1 MSNIENFKNINEV
14 FESCYGA
21 WISTLFGDAEYWNDS
36 NTYNKQKESFF
47 YLNIIPKIRQPHVIF
62 ISYIFGEYVLNIT
75 TKCQT
80 HF

>member
-36 NTYNKQKESFF
+36 NTYNKPFGTK
-47 YLNIIPKIRQPHVIF
+47 LLG
-62 ISYIFGEYVLNIT
+62 ISIVHLSLDLPLAFE
-75 TKCQT
+75 CE
-80 HF
+80 